1 MDYIRFQKNNNNK
14 LKRYFFFSGKF
25 IISMIIIIYKAV
37 YLYEFFEVLHDNI
50 SLDSF
55 FLIDSE
61 SLIEF

>member
-1 MDYIRFQKNNNNK
+1 
-14 LKRYFFFSGKF
+14 
-25 IISMIIIIYKAV
+25 MITIIYKAV
-37 YLYEFFEVLHDNI
+37 YLFEFFEVLHDNI